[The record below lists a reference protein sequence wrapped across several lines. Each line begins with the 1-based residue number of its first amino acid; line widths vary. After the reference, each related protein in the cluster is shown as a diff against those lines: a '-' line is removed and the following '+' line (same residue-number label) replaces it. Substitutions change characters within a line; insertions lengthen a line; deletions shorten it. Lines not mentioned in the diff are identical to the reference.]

1 MQIEY
6 IKRLLL
12 DAPEDELDP
21 YFMAI
26 IAKWNMSNLA
36 ASDVLEVLNL
46 CKQTDGASDLVISI
60 LEKVHAHLG
69 K

>member
-1 MQIEY
+1 MQIEH

-26 IAKWNMSNLA
+26 IAKWDTSNLA
-36 ASDVLEVLNL
+36 ASDVLEVINL
-46 CKQTDGASDLVISI
+46 CKQTDGASDLVMSI
-60 LEKVHAHLG
+60 LEKVHTHLE